1 MADKPVRWI
10 VDDAGKF
17 AAREVRRERRYDAIL
32 LDPPKFGRGPGG
44 ERWQIEDGLAPL
56 LADCGRLLD
65 ADSRAL
71 FLTVYAVLLSA
82 LAIGE
87 LLAQTLAHLPGTIEC
102 GELTVRAE
110 ASGMRLH
117 TPIFYPCH
125 VTAAS
130 GAKHFRAAYATYELW
145 RCLY

>member
-44 ERWQIEDGLAPL
+44 ERWQIEDGLDPL

-71 FLTVYAVLLSA
+71 FLTVYAVRLSA
-82 LAIGE
+82 LA
-87 LLAQTLAHLPGTIEC
+87 LRDPPPHTTAHHPGHNTDKRRA
-102 GELTVRAE
+102 GQDGAMDVR
-110 ASGMRLH
+110 
-117 TPIFYPCH
+117 F
-125 VTAAS
+125 
-130 GAKHFRAAYATYELW
+130 
-145 RCLY
+145 